1 MSRNEESHE
10 QQLFIQWTKR
20 MAKNEPELEKLKKI
34 FAIPNG
40 GLRHIATAS
49 RLKLEG
55 VKPGV
60 PDLFFPVASRGFP
73 GLFIEMK
80 KKSGGVLSADQ
91 KKWRIWLKE
100 EGYAWRKA
108 NGFEQAKAIIL
119 SYLRHNQ
126 SSI

>member
-1 MSRNEESHE
+1 MSRNEESFE
-10 QQLFIQWTKR
+10 QQKLIQWTKR
-20 MAKNEPELEKLKKI
+20 MVRNNPELDCLKKI

-40 GLRHIATAS
+40 GFRHIATAS

-80 KKSGGVLSADQ
+80 KKKGGVLSANQ
-91 KKWRIWLKE
+91 KEWRIWLKE
-100 EGYAWRKA
+100 EGYTWRRA
-108 NGFEQAKAIIL
+108 NGFEEAKSIIL
-119 SYLRHNQ
+119 SYLKMEGE
-126 SSI
+126 